1 MNVGDFMDEYKDSV
15 EDMDSYFKFVDDGM
29 SDDERKKFVDGVIG
43 SKNEYLK
50 SIGYEI
56 DGDGKISLPDTMME
70 DGIIGFAVA
79 DALGVPV
86 EFYSRSRLDKHPCK
100 DMIGFGSHLVPE
112 GTWSD
117 DTSMMLATMDSI
129 IDNGLINCDDVMN
142 KFYMWLEY
150 AKYTALNTNFDIGIT
165 TKKSI
170 LNYKTGID
178 PLLCGGKD
186 IRDNGNGSLM
196 RMLPVAYY
204 LNENNLDEEQEVQMV
219 NSVSSL
225 THAHEIS
232 CLGCKI
238 YCDYVKQLLNGVDK
252 KYALS
257 HVCKNDYSKYYS
269 DDAVNKYSRILKGDI
284 IELSR
289 DDIKSTGYVVDTLEA
304 SLWSFLNTDSF
315 EEAVISAVNLGG
327 DTDTIGAITGS
338 MAGIVY
344 GKKEIP
350 SRWLVKLK
358 RKEYIEEI
366 SNNFV
371 DVIKSNNKDRKR

>member
-1 MNVGDFMDEYKDSV
+1 MNVGDCMDEYKDNV

-29 SDDERKKFVDGVIG
+29 SDDEKKKFVDEVIRN
-43 SKNEYLK
+43 KNEYLE

-56 DGDGKISLPDTMME
+56 DDGKINVPDSMME
-70 DGIIGFAVA
+70 DGIIGFAVG

-86 EFYSRSRLDKHPCK
+86 EFNSRSRLDRHPCS
-100 DMIGFGSHLVPE
+100 DMVGFGSHLVPE

-129 IDNGLINCDDVMN
+129 IDNGLINYDDIMN
-142 KFYMWLEY
+142 RFYMWLEY

-165 TKKSI
+165 TKKAI
-170 LNYKTGID
+170 LNYVDGMD
-178 PLLCGGKD
+178 PLLCGG
-186 IRDNGNGSLM
+186 RDERSNGNGSLM

-204 LNENNLDEEQEVQMV
+204 LSKSNYDDEQEVQII
-219 NSVSSL
+219 NNVSTL
-225 THAHEIS
+225 THAHNIS

-252 KYALS
+252 VDALN
-257 HVCKNDYSKYYS
+257 HICKNDYSKYYS
-269 DDAVNKYSRILKGDI
+269 DDAINKYSRILNGDI
-284 IELSR
+284 VELSR
-289 DDIKSTGYVVDTLEA
+289 DDIKSTGYVVNTLEA

-315 EEAVISAVNLGG
+315 EEAVICAVNLGG

-350 SRWLVKLK
+350 SRWLFKLK
-358 RKEYIEEI
+358 RKEYIEEM
-366 SNNFV
+366 SRNFV
-371 DVIKSNNKDRKR
+371 DVLKNNNRNRKR